1 MFTESFEEP
10 QFLTRHKDA
19 NIDNSQLPIQGD
31 EYDNEYQDDH
41 IFHVAPTSDVVD
53 VISEDTCSDLCE
65 ISKFGNFGDSLNLKD
80 YSDCE
85 QFLNAITI
93 TQTDDQ
99 NSQTEFTR
107 ITLNNKKQMI
117 IKKSSLCWL
126 LDNKIHRVS
135 NDRLRR
141 FMNVSD
147 QNPKLKHKR
156 SMRSIQQSDSKQ
168 EIKKKT

>member
-1 MFTESFEEP
+1 LFTESFEEP

-19 NIDNSQLPIQGD
+19 NIDNYQSSLIQGD

-41 IFHVAPTSDVVD
+41 HNVIPTTDINLNNSSTVD
-53 VISEDTCSDLCE
+53 IISEDTCKDLCE
-65 ISKFGNFGDSLNLKD
+65 ISKFGNFGDFLNLKD

-85 QFLNAITI
+85 QFLNTITV

-99 NSQTEFTR
+99 NSDTEFTR

-126 LDNKIHRVS
+126 LDNKTHRVS

-141 FMNVSD
+141 FMNVTD
-147 QNPKLKHKR
+147 QNP
-156 SMRSIQQSDSKQ
+156 
-168 EIKKKT
+168 